1 MNETPRQHPSSEAD
15 AAKLRGILESAL
27 TAIITINEGALIE
40 AVNPAVER
48 LFGYSAA
55 DLIGKNVKILMPEP
69 YRAEHDAYIS
79 NYLGSGTKKIIGIG
93 REVRGRRSD
102 GATFPLHLSVCEFTA
117 NGQRYFTGMIQDL
130 SDRKHVEESK
140 NLKDALSK
148 WLIPKHAIYLERT
161 LGEGNILFWLEVA
174 DPDEE
179 RSACQSLL
187 ATSSGLVGVHDFV
200 LGSN

>member
-1 MNETPRQHPSSEAD
+1 LIERLTFRFAVGTFDNWQQLSTVLEDLR
-15 AAKLRGILESAL
+15 LRGFILHSFNCLAL
-27 TAIITINEGALIE
+27 KRVFSEKVFLTPSQKPVPIETLAFSSQSEDICCTSGPLATCLLASLEAGA
-40 AVNPAVER
+40 
-48 LFGYSAA
+48 
-55 DLIGKNVKILMPEP
+55 
-69 YRAEHDAYIS
+69 
-79 NYLGSGTKKIIGIG
+79 
-93 REVRGRRSD
+93 
-102 GATFPLHLSVCEFTA
+102 
-117 NGQRYFTGMIQDL
+117 
-130 SDRKHVEESK
+130 K